1 MEGVFSNIKAQ
12 PDRQMNCDEP
22 TIYIWLRWKDTKA
35 CSRTFE
41 ADYERMGATI
51 ASRKESVQ
59 EPEITDDARENN
71 AFMTEDAIWD
81 TGESR
86 KKYELKLQ
94 RQLRK
99 AYFGESLESKST
111 QNGIAL

>member
-1 MEGVFSNIKAQ
+1 MTE
-12 PDRQMNCDEP
+12 
-22 TIYIWLRWKDTKA
+22 
-35 CSRTFE
+35 
-41 ADYERMGATI
+41 
-51 ASRKESVQ
+51 
-59 EPEITDDARENN
+59 DARENN
-71 AFMTEDAIWD
+71 AFMTEDTIWD